1 MVLDS
6 VEIDNIVDVPI
17 NDTPPSKPQLHR
29 MSANNFGESFWRTT
43 SNFGNFGMLFRRT
56 SSSVLKKIAEISP
69 DGGKSTATETGR
81 QQRVQR
87 RVSSDASRAVGIS
100 GEGIFLPRKEWEEDA
115 RRWLLRPIN
124 LTGHLRDDGLCD
136 CRLSG
141 YSHRKCE
148 KIIFYLFYYF

>member
-29 MSANNFGESFWRTT
+29 MSANNFRESFWRTT

-81 QQRVQR
+81 
-87 RVSSDASRAVGIS
+87 
-100 GEGIFLPRKEWEEDA
+100 
-115 RRWLLRPIN
+115 
-124 LTGHLRDDGLCD
+124 
-136 CRLSG
+136 
-141 YSHRKCE
+141 
-148 KIIFYLFYYF
+148 